1 MNKKRYVEEAT
12 ALKKLTDQLSFKKS
26 EAHNPPQMQSKSN
39 NQDALA
45 VLASILGLILIVVG
59 VLTTWLIK

>member
-12 ALKKLTDQLSFKKS
+12 ALKKLTDQLTFKRS
-26 EAHNPPQMQSKSN
+26 EAQNSTPVQFRSN

-45 VLASILGLILIVVG
+45 VLASIVGLMLIVVG

>member
-1 MNKKRYVEEAT
+1 MNKKRYVEEST
-12 ALKKLTDQLSFKKS
+12 ALKKLTDQLTFKKS
-26 EAHNPPQMQSKSN
+26 ETQNPPQMQSKSN

>member
-12 ALKKLTDQLSFKKS
+12 AVKKLTDQLTFKKS
-26 EAHNPPQMQSKSN
+26 ETQNPPQMQSKSN
-39 NQDALA
+39 SQDALA

>member
-12 ALKKLTDQLSFKKS
+12 AVKKLTDQLTFKKS
-26 EAHNPPQMQSKSN
+26 ETQNPPQMQSKSN